1 MSKAFLDE
9 DSPFTQALLR
19 DTAIA
24 AKLPDVQTART
35 MLAAYEPRDAS
46 EAILASHVVAQ
57 RALLAEFSRRAAEP
71 GRSAADRASCADAV
85 ARLGQSIRAAQTK
98 LGPRPAAPAPVEAP
112 MTAEPLDERLKVHFF
127 DGGNSIH

>member
-1 MSKAFLDE
+1 MSKTFLDE
-9 DSPFTQALLR
+9 DNPFTQALLR

-46 EAILASHVVAQ
+46 EAILASHIVAQ
-57 RALLAEFSRRAAEP
+57 QALCAEFTRRAAEP
-71 GRSAADRASCADAV
+71 GRSADERAVCADAV
-85 ARLGQSIRAAQTK
+85 NRLDQSIRAAQTK
-98 LGPRPAAPAPVEAP
+98 LGARPAP
-112 MTAEPLDERLKVHFF
+112 MAAVAVVPLDERLKVHFI

>member
-1 MSKAFLDE
+1 MSKTFLDE

-19 DTAIA
+19 DTVIA

-57 RALLAEFSRRAAEP
+57 QALLAEFTRRAAEP
-71 GRSAADRASCADAV
+71 DRPAHQRASCADAIK
-85 ARLGQSIRAAQTK
+85 RLDQSIRDAQTR
-98 LGPRPAAPAPVEAP
+98 LGPRSAASAPLAAVP
-112 MTAEPLDERLKVHFF
+112 IVPLAERLKAHLI